1 MCCFQVHR
9 RLLHDDNRGVQEPLL
24 EPGEYHNGL
33 VVRGRHLIF
42 LDTVESSAEQ
52 HRLWAQQEYMAPQV
66 VLTPDS
72 HDIVKEVRERKKTSS
87 IKLSQALFISTQNT
101 FERNGGWYL

>member
-1 MCCFQVHR
+1 MCMCHFQVHR

-72 HDIVKEVRERKKTSS
+72 HDIVKEVRERQKKKDKQYSNISS
-87 IKLSQALFISTQNT
+87 LI
-101 FERNGGWYL
+101 Y